1 MRCSKSWAGLLEP
14 ALRRTP
20 WSCYGGWWFAPTV
33 LDGCSIDSAVAQEEV
48 FGPLV
53 TLHPFETVE
62 EAVEMANCTK
72 YGLAASVWSSDLHKA
87 HTIASQ
93 LEAGTV
99 WVNCWLHRELHMPF
113 GGVKA
118 SGVAREGGL
127 HSLDFYSE
135 ASTICVKLGETAPP
149 PMPGGPKPARPRAA
163 PPASTAPMGQL
174 PGGGQRRGM
183 RTMAAAA
190 AAAAAATAAGAA
202 YCQPRFMS
210 SSSFVSDAPKPL
222 GAYTHAREVKAG
234 EGLLFLAGIGPREP
248 GEGNTVPGGPVED
261 GDGQRREYDATAQ
274 SKQCIANVERVLAAS
289 GLTLSDVIDVHA
301 FLIDM
306 KRDFKAFNAVY
317 ADAFGGLPTPPTR
330 TTIEVGELPPGG
342 RIAVELKVVARMPPA
357 S

>member
-1 MRCSKSWAGLLEP
+1 MG
-14 ALRRTP
+14 
-20 WSCYGGWWFAPTV
+20 
-33 LDGCSIDSAVAQEEV
+33 
-48 FGPLV
+48 
-53 TLHPFETVE
+53 
-62 EAVEMANCTK
+62 
-72 YGLAASVWSSDLHKA
+72 
-87 HTIASQ
+87 Q
-93 LEAGTV
+93 LY
-99 WVNCWLHRELHMPF
+99 WLHRELHMPF

-174 PGGGQRRGM
+174 PGGGARSM
-183 RTMAAAA
+183 RTRRKSRRR
-190 AAAAAATAAGAA
+190 AATAAGAA

-234 EGLLFLAGIGPREP
+234 EGRYSMPALAQGSQAKG
-248 GEGNTVPGGPVED
+248 TLSPGGPVED
-261 GDGQRREYDATAQ
+261 GDGQRREWDATAQ

-330 TTIEVGELPPGG
+330 TTIEVGDISAG
-342 RIAVELKVVARMPPA
+342 RSHRR
-357 S
+357 